1 MLRNDVLVCC
11 LFLRF
16 ACIYQKS
23 IHSKSASEEG
33 ALAALGGSYGSLP
46 LKPDLLLDLF

>member
-1 MLRNDVLVCC
+1 VVVSYFL
-11 LFLRF
+11 LRF
-16 ACIYQKS
+16 GCIYQKS